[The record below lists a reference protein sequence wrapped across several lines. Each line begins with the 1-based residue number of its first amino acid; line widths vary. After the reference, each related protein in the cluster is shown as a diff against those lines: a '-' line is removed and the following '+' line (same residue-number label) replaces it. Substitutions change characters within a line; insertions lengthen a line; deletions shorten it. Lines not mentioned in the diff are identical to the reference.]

1 MSIWHCL
8 KRTNSNVALIRGRP
22 AGLFRLNDC
31 CFPLLLVPPP
41 RSSFVWFE
49 AIFAVECD
57 MQPANVAVASGL
69 QWQRQGRATAP
80 TVSPDL
86 YPPIQQV
93 SPRSLHFLLLATT
106 NITILPPF
114 SYCFH
119 VHQSRKIARCKP
131 CTPYCI
137 LYTQKIFGLCSG
149 MRWCCSSSSE
159 AMHKCMLYILH
170 CM

>member
-1 MSIWHCL
+1 MIAASPSSSFLLRLVRGYICCGMRHAAGQCGRSL
-8 KRTNSNVALIRGRP
+8 GLAVAAPGEGHGP
-22 AGLFRLNDC
+22 DSFSG
-31 CFPLLLVPPP
+31 LVP
-41 RSSFVWFE
+41 SH
-49 AIFAVECD
+49 
-57 MQPANVAVASGL
+57 
-69 QWQRQGRATAP
+69 
-80 TVSPDL
+80 
-86 YPPIQQV
+86 PIQQV

-137 LYTQKIFGLCSG
+137 LYPQKIFGLCSG